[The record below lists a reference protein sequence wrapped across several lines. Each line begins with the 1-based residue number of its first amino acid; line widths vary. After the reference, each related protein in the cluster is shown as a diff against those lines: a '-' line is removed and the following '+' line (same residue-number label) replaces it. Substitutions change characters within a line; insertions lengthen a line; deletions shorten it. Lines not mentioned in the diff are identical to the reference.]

1 MLDNK
6 ILVTGASGKLGQQVV
21 KALLDELNVEPA
33 RLIVTT
39 RHAQNLQTL
48 ADKGVDVREA
58 DFADPSSLQNAFRGA
73 QSLLLISIDASGP
86 RTQAH
91 LNAVKAAEL
100 AGVEH
105 LVYTSM
111 PAADE
116 SPVIFAHEHQ
126 ATEQAIQESKI
137 ANATLLRNNW
147 YFENL
152 PEYFA
157 SILQTGHWLTSA
169 AEGRT
174 AQLSRADLALA
185 AANALLKPASG
196 KVVLPMNGAESL
208 TQAEMAKTID
218 QVLGTSINM
227 VHLSDDDYRAQLTA
241 FELPAPIIDLCVTMD
256 AHNRGDH
263 SHGSSEAF
271 ERLTGKQPT
280 RFNDWLEENKPALAA
295 IANVG

>member
-1 MLDNK
+1 M
-6 ILVTGASGKLGQQVV
+6 
-21 KALLDELNVEPA
+21 
-33 RLIVTT
+33 
-39 RHAQNLQTL
+39 
-48 ADKGVDVREA
+48 
-58 DFADPSSLQNAFRGA
+58 
-73 QSLLLISIDASGP
+73 
-86 RTQAH
+86 
-91 LNAVKAAEL
+91 
-100 AGVEH
+100 
-105 LVYTSM
+105 
-111 PAADE
+111 
-116 SPVIFAHEHQ
+116 
-126 ATEQAIQESKI
+126 
-137 ANATLLRNNW
+137 RNNW

-241 FELPAPIIDLCVTMD
+241 F
-256 AHNRGDH
+256 
-263 SHGSSEAF
+263 
-271 ERLTGKQPT
+271 
-280 RFNDWLEENKPALAA
+280 
-295 IANVG
+295 